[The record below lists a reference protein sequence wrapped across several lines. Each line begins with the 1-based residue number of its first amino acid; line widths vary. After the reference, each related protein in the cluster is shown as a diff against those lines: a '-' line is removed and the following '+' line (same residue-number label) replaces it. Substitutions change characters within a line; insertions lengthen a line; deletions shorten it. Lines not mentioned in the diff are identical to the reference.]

1 MKIGIAIITYN
12 LDCRVF
18 VLQVDAIMNL
28 CKDDY
33 VIEVFDNSTEK
44 EAAKAI
50 KYHCDIRGISYKRT
64 KSGSKNSS
72 DSHCF
77 ALKCAFEMMRERY
90 DWFFFLDHDCIPV
103 RKFSVV
109 EVLGLSLMAGI
120 GQGVQ
125 KKYLWV
131 GCLMMNLS
139 GLDKNDIDMNYSH
152 EYGLDSGGKLYKVI
166 EKYGMENFNFFDE
179 TYCQLDGFAGKYGY
193 YTLINDGMF
202 LHMIGG
208 SNWEKNDRH
217 EERMS
222 ALINITNELIAEN
235 VD

>member
-1 MKIGIAIITYN
+1 MKLGIAIITYN

-18 VLQVDAIMNL
+18 VLQVDSIKQL
-28 CKDDY
+28 CLDETA
-33 VIEVFDNSTEK
+33 IEVFDNSTDK

-50 KYHCDIRGISYKRT
+50 KYHCDTRGIPYKRT
-64 KSGSKNSS
+64 KAGSKNSS

-77 ALKCAFEMMRERY
+77 ALKCAYEMMRDRY
-90 DWFFFLDHDCIPV
+90 DLFLFLDHDCIPV
-103 RKFSVV
+103 RKFSVIG
-109 EVLGLSLMAGI
+109 ELGLSLMAGI

-139 GLDKNDIDMNYSH
+139 GIDKNEIDMNYSH

-166 EKYGMENFNFFDE
+166 EKYGMENFKFFDE
-179 TYCQLDGFAGKYGY
+179 MYCELDGYTGKYGY

-202 LHMIGG
+202 IHMVGG
-208 SNWEKNDRH
+208 SNWEHIDRH
-217 EERMS
+217 TERLS
-222 ALINITNELIAEN
+222 ALINVTNELIAEN